1 VNQLGNDL
9 TQVLTDAQTLSNV
22 KTDQLKSS
30 IQDLQQSVQSI
41 DDSRPVASTIAT
53 LVPKAVAIGQAIS
66 QAELPSCS

>member
-30 IQDLQQSVQSI
+30 IQGLQQSVQNI
-41 DDSRPVASTIAT
+41 DDSRPVASAIAT
-53 LVPKAVAIGQAIS
+53 LVPQAVAIGQAIS